1 MSVMDSNPSI
11 WEEIERSE
19 SFLVASMYEEATS
32 VASSVLKRI
41 CHNNVDSESIDALE
55 LNDMKVS
62 AGMVYVQS
70 LNQLGRTS
78 DILNELKVMFSS
90 AAAVPVQVLLAGVC
104 FQISEGSSFG
114 VREFFE
120 EFLSKWHFV
129 NEKFYVF
136 VRPNVDDVQQEF
148 DDRDYLGI
156 DEYMEV
162 VEIYAVTLLG
172 TALKDLDHAI
182 AWVEKAGI
190 PEERRQGLLRKLH
203 SLYSVKVSNCSQCS
217 SGLPASNHELH
228 GSASKELGV
237 SDGSSKVLG
246 NNLQPNGDKQEILRL
261 SNRKEQCFWWF
272 PSVNLKFGNRRLVI
286 SNGKIFLGCLIF
298 LTYYVLQR
306 KKATIKGTIRRRV
319 LSIKKALV
327 DLWQLT
333 FSYQVNPLAAVQPL
347 PTSTR
352 VGR

>member
-1 MSVMDSNPSI
+1 MDSNSAI
-11 WEEIERSE
+11 WGEIDRSE
-19 SFLVASMYEEATS
+19 SFLVASMYEEAAS
-32 VASSVLKRI
+32 VASSVLERI
-41 CHNNVDSESIDALE
+41 SLNNVANESIDALE

-62 AGMVYVQS
+62 AGMVFVQS
-70 LNQLGRTS
+70 LNQLDRAS
-78 DILNELKVMFSS
+78 DILNELKVLFCS

-104 FQISEGSSFG
+104 FQISEGSSLG

-136 VRPNVDDVQQEF
+136 VRPNVDDNVQQEL

-203 SLYSVKVSNCSQCS
+203 SLYSIKMSNCSQCS
-217 SGLPASNHELH
+217 SSLPASIHELH
-228 GSASKELGV
+228 GSSSKEFGV
-237 SDGSSKVLG
+237 SDGSSKVSG
-246 NNLQPNGDKQEILRL
+246 NNVQPNSDKRAILRL
-261 SNRKEQCFWWF
+261 SNRNRKEQLLWWF
-272 PSVNLKFGNRRLVI
+272 PSINLKIGNRRLVVT
-286 SNGKIFLGCLIF
+286 NGKIFLGCLIF
-298 LTYYVLQR
+298 LTYYVLRR
-306 KKATIKGTIRRRV
+306 KKATIKAIMRKQV
-319 LSIKKALV
+319 MSIKKALV

-347 PTSTR
+347 PNATR
-352 VGR
+352 GR